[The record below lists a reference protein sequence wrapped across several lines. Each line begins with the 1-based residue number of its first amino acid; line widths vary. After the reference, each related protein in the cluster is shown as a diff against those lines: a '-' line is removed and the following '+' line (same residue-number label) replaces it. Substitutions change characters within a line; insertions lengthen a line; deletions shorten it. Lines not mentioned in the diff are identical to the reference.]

1 MAIGDEESAHP
12 KRVSPWEELLRLEE
26 AMNRFMDE
34 VFGTPSLGR
43 PLHRRREARG
53 LASGSPW
60 TPAVDI
66 LDRQDRIE
74 IMVYL
79 PGVPRESI
87 DISIEEGVLRISGHR
102 PEPEGVKP
110 EEFHLCESRYGPFL
124 RTVRLPNNV
133 NLARVDAV
141 LKDGVLLVTI
151 PKVTAKET
159 RRIEVKL
166 G

>member
-1 MAIGDEESAHP
+1 MTIRNEESAHT
-12 KRVSPWEELLRLEE
+12 RRISPWEELLRLEE

-34 VFGTPSLGR
+34 VFGTPRLGR
-43 PLHRRREARG
+43 PLHARRTARE
-53 LASGSPW
+53 LAPEAAW

-66 LDRQDRIE
+66 LDRGDRIE

-79 PGVPRESI
+79 PGVPRDAIE
-87 DISIEEGVLRISGHR
+87 ISIEDGGLRISGHR
-102 PEPEGVKP
+102 PEPGGVKP
-110 EEFHLCESRYGPFL
+110 EEYQLCESRYGPF
-124 RTVRLPNNV
+124 VRSIQLPK
-133 NLARVDAV
+133 NLDLSRVEAV

-151 PKVTAKET
+151 PKTSVRES